1 MFEVLFKPY
10 NEGEERKGNMREKR
24 RMISEAARQLGLE
37 TYNLRTWE
45 EEFSLVIPRN
55 EKGYRYYGEK
65 EIHTFEQ
72 IRDLKNQGLDSEEI
86 KQKLSG
92 NIIPFPAEKQIDASE
107 KMREFQK
114 VLVKIMGQAILE
126 QKDYIADQI
135 SSKVSDRVAKE
146 VDYQFRL
153 RESEEEQRFKKLD
166 ELIRNQQKAREEIA
180 ASREKKR
187 FFRRKRK
194 EK

>member
-1 MFEVLFKPY
+1 
-10 NEGEERKGNMREKR
+10 
-24 RMISEAARQLGLE
+24 
-37 TYNLRTWE
+37 
-45 EEFSLVIPRN
+45 
-55 EKGYRYYGEK
+55 
-65 EIHTFEQ
+65 
-72 IRDLKNQGLDSEEI
+72 
-86 KQKLSG
+86 
-92 NIIPFPAEKQIDASE
+92 
-107 KMREFQK
+107 MREFQK

>member
-1 MFEVLFKPY
+1 MYRILFRPY
-10 NEGEERKGNMREKR
+10 NEGEERKENMKEKR

-55 EKGYRYYGEK
+55 EKGYRCYGEK

-72 IRDLKNQGLDSEEI
+72 IRDLKNAGLDSEQI
-86 KQKLSG
+86 KQKLNG
-92 NIIPFPAEKQIDASE
+92 NIIPFPTEKKIDTSE
-107 KMREFQK
+107 KMKEFQK
-114 VLVKIMGQAILE
+114 ILVKIMGQAILE
-126 QKDYIADQI
+126 QKEYIADQI

-153 RESEEEQRFKKLD
+153 REAEEEKNFQKLD
-166 ELIRNQQKAREEIA
+166 QMIRKQQKAREEIA
-180 ASREKKR
+180 ASREKRR
-187 FFRRKRK
+187 FFRRRRK

>member
-1 MFEVLFKPY
+1 
-10 NEGEERKGNMREKR
+10 
-24 RMISEAARQLGLE
+24 MISEAARQLGLE

-55 EKGYRYYGEK
+55 EKGYRCYGEK

-72 IRDLKNQGLDSEEI
+72 IRDLKNAGLDSEQI
-86 KQKLSG
+86 KQNLNG
-92 NIIPFPAEKQIDASE
+92 NIIPFPTEKKIDTSE
-107 KMREFQK
+107 KMKEFQK
-114 VLVKIMGQAILE
+114 ILVKIMGQAILE
-126 QKDYIADQI
+126 QKEYIADQI

-153 RESEEEQRFKKLD
+153 REAEEEKNFQKLD
-166 ELIRNQQKAREEIA
+166 QMIRKQQKAREEIA
-180 ASREKKR
+180 ASREKRR
-187 FFRRKRK
+187 FFRRRRK

>member
-10 NEGEERKGNMREKR
+10 NEGEERKGHMKEKR

-45 EEFSLVIPRN
+45 EEFSLTIPRN

-65 EIHTFEQ
+65 EIRTFEQ
-72 IRDLKNQGLDSEEI
+72 IRDLKNAGLDSEEI
-86 KQKLSG
+86 KRKLSG
-92 NIIPFPAEKQIDASE
+92 NIIPFPAG
-107 KMREFQK
+107 
-114 VLVKIMGQAILE
+114 KIMGQAILE

-166 ELIRNQQKAREEIA
+166 EMIRNQQKAREEIA
-180 ASREKKR
+180 ASRER
-187 FFRRKRK
+187 RHFFKRKRK